1 MTRKLAPWLTLALAW
16 GAGLATVGA
25 IGLGVVLFGV
35 FNTTASTP
43 HPPLIAWATH
53 MTMQN
58 AVRRNAARMP
68 PPPRFSAAEARAG
81 LRTYVENCEVCHG
94 GPGIA
99 RAPWISGM
107 TPGPPYLL
115 DAARQ
120 WTPNQLYWI
129 VRHGVR
135 MTGMPAWDQTLSQA
149 DVWSLVAFLEA
160 LPGYSAADYARGRA
174 LGAPGRSGDLVAE
187 PAQR

>member
-1 MTRKLAPWLTLALAW
+1 MIARISPWLKLALAW

-25 IGLGVVLFGV
+25 VGLIVVCFGL

-53 MTMQN
+53 MTMRN
-58 AVRRNAARMP
+58 AVRRSAGQMP
-68 PPPRFSAAEARAG
+68 PPPRLGAADVQRGFALYDA
-81 LRTYVENCEVCHG
+81 NCAVCHG
-94 GPGIA
+94 GPGLA

-107 TPGPPYLL
+107 TPSPPFLL
-115 DAARQ
+115 DTARQ

-135 MTGMPAWDQTLSQA
+135 MTGMPAWDQTLSRA
-149 DVWSLVAFLEA
+149 EVWNVVAFLEA
-160 LPGYSAADYARGRA
+160 LPGYSTADYARGRA
-174 LGAPGRSGDLVAE
+174 LRATPG
-187 PAQR
+187 PAIHDRPR